1 MSNDTNISVGFYS
14 DSKKDRAM
22 VGLTVDGNTTGLSP
36 ALARHLAV
44 DLMLWADRLDPPK
57 PTDKDQELTE

>member
-22 VGLTVDGNTTGLSP
+22 VGLTVDNKSTGLSP

-57 PTDKDQELTE
+57 STIKNQELTE